1 MGNERV
7 YNFSAGPSMLP
18 LEVLERAG
26 AEITNYQGSGMSV
39 MEMSHRSKVFVKI
52 FEDTKAK
59 LRRLMN
65 VPEEYEILFLQGG
78 ASTQF
83 SMAPLNLIGKTGKAD
98 YAVTGN
104 FSNIA
109 YKEAQKYG
117 QINLAASSADR
128 NHTYIP
134 AQEQLKLD
142 PEASYF
148 YYCANNTIYGTEW
161 PYVPETNGVPIVCDM
176 SSDILSRPVDV
187 SKYGIIFAGAQKNM
201 APAGLTVVIIRKELA
216 GHELPYTPL
225 MMNYKTMIDKDSMY
239 NTPPCW
245 CIYMLGLV
253 LDWLESKGG
262 IPGMELVSA
271 AARHFRTDGIISAGD
286 QCPDPLHAAF
296 YSSLIAVRG
305 NCDRF
310 YEYGSLPFP
319 PVSRELQL
327 YGHRVIITHG
337 DRLSP
342 DDFDLRSG
350 DIFISGHTHV
360 PMLSQEDGVVFC
372 NPGSPS
378 RPRSS
383 SGPTAALLSEDGLL
397 LFSLMDFSTIR
408 AIRFSR
414 S

>member
-201 APAGLTVVIIRKELA
+201 APAGLTVVIIRK
-216 GHELPYTPL
+216 TPL

-262 IPGMELVSA
+262 IPGMEAIKHAKAQMLYDVIDSSRLFTCA
-271 AARHFRTDGIISAGD
+271 VEPGSRSDMNVVFRTGNDELDAKFVKESVEAGFTN
-286 QCPDPLHAAF
+286 LK
-296 YSSLIAVRG
+296 
-305 NCDRF
+305 
-310 YEYGSLPFP
+310 
-319 PVSRELQL
+319 
-327 YGHRVIITHG
+327 GHRSVGGMRASIYNAMPTEG
-337 DRLSP
+337 VEKLC
-342 DDFDLRSG
+342 DFIKAFDK
-350 DIFISGHTHV
+350 
-360 PMLSQEDGVVFC
+360 
-372 NPGSPS
+372 NN
-378 RPRSS
+378 
-383 SGPTAALLSEDGLL
+383 
-397 LFSLMDFSTIR
+397 
-408 AIRFSR
+408 
-414 S
+414 